1 MTPLKESKDPK
12 LNHYLPGP
20 RFAQI
25 LRVVYNR
32 GLLMDLAAIQAALR
46 ERNIDAWLF
55 YDHHHR
61 DPIAYRV
68 LGLPEGLM
76 VTRRWFYLVP
86 AEGEPVKL
94 VHKIEAGH
102 LDSIPGKKLQYS
114 GWQELFDNLKAML
127 SLQRD
132 IAMQY
137 SPNNIVFYVSLVD
150 GGTIDLLRGLG
161 KNIVSSADLV
171 AQFEA
176 TWSEAQIKTHF
187 AARDAIDA
195 ITAAAFQEIGRRAR
209 NGGTTEHGIQQWFM
223 EAFRRENLVTDD
235 PPIVAVNANAG
246 NPHYEPRADRSA
258 PIREGDLV
266 LLDVWGKKNTAG
278 AVYYDITWMGFVGGA
293 ASGRMREIFEIVRDA
308 RDAGVRT
315 VVDAVATGRR
325 IAGWEVDRATR
336 GHIQKAGYG
345 DYFVHRTGHS
355 IGIDVHANGANMD
368 DLEIHD
374 ERQILPN
381 SCFSI
386 EPGIYLPEFGV
397 RSEVNVLVRA
407 KSAEVTGKIQREIVT
422 I

>member
-1 MTPLKESKDPK
+1 
-12 LNHYLPGP
+12 
-20 RFAQI
+20 
-25 LRVVYNR
+25 
-32 GLLMDLAAIQAALR
+32 MDLAAIQSALR

-68 LGLPEGLM
+68 LGLPASLM
-76 VTRRWFYLVP
+76 VTRRWFYLIP
-86 AEGEPVKL
+86 ADGEPVKL

-102 LDSIPGKKLQYS
+102 LDSLPGKKHQYS
-114 GWQELFDNLKAML
+114 GWQELFAQLKSILAPHHDL
-127 SLQRD
+127 
-132 IAMQY
+132 AMQY
-137 SPNNIVFYVSLVD
+137 SPNNSVFTISLVD
-150 GGTIDLLRGLG
+150 AGTADLLRGLG

-171 AQFEA
+171 AQFES
-176 TWSEAQIKTHF
+176 TWSEEQVKSHF
-187 AARDAIDA
+187 AARDSIDS
-195 ITAAAFQEIGRRAR
+195 IVAAAFQEIGHRVR
-209 NGGTTEHGIQQWFM
+209 NGGVKEHEIQQWFL
-223 EAFRRENLVTDD
+223 EAFAKDNLLADD
-235 PPIVAVNANAG
+235 PPIVAVNSNAG
-246 NPHYEPRADRSA
+246 NPHYEPHPSRPT

-266 LLDVWGKKNTAG
+266 LLDVWGKKNTPG
-278 AVYYDITWMGFVGGA
+278 AVYYDITWMGFVGA
-293 ASGRMREIFEIVRDA
+293 APSDRMRRIFEIVREA

-315 VVDAVATGRR
+315 VTDAIASGRR

-336 GHIQKAGYG
+336 GHIQKSGYG
-345 DYFVHRTGHS
+345 EYFIHRTGHS
-355 IGIDVHANGANMD
+355 IGTDVHSNGANMD

-397 RSEVNVLVRA
+397 RSEVNMLVRT

>member
-1 MTPLKESKDPK
+1 MK
-12 LNHYLPGP
+12 LT
-20 RFAQI
+20 
-25 LRVVYNR
+25 
-32 GLLMDLAAIQAALR
+32 AIQNALK

-68 LGLPEGLM
+68 LGLPQSLM
-76 VTRRWFYLVP
+76 VTRRWYYLVP

-102 LDSIPGKKLQYS
+102 LDSLPGSKRQYS
-114 GWQELFDNLKAML
+114 GWKELFDQLKAML
-127 SLQRD
+127 APYRD

-137 SPNNIVFYVSLVD
+137 SPNNIVFTVSLVD
-150 GGTIDLLRGLG
+150 AGTVDLLRGLG
-161 KNIVSSADLV
+161 KNIVSSADMV

-176 TWSEAQIKTHF
+176 TWTEEQIQSHF
-187 AARDAIDA
+187 AARDSIDA
-195 ITAAAFQEIGRRAR
+195 IVAAAFKEIGHRAR
-209 NGGTTEHGIQQWFM
+209 NGGTKEHEIQQWFM
-223 EAFRRENLVTDD
+223 EAFARENIVTDD
-235 PPIVAVNANAG
+235 PPIVAVNKNAG
-246 NPHYEPRADRSA
+246 NPHYEPGASHPVA
-258 PIREGDLV
+258 IREGDLI
-266 LLDVWGKKNTAG
+266 LLDVWGKKNTPN
-278 AVYYDITWMGFVGGA
+278 AVFYDITWMGFVGA
-293 ASGRMREIFEIVRDA
+293 APSDRMREIFEIVRDA
-308 RDAGVRT
+308 RDAGVKT
-315 VVDAVATGRR
+315 VVDAIAGGRS

-345 DYFVHRTGHS
+345 DYFIHRTGHS
-355 IGIDVHANGANMD
+355 IGTDVHANGANMD

-374 ERQILPN
+374 ERRILPN

-397 RSEVNVLVRA
+397 RSEVNMLVRP